1 MWVSSIEV
9 PASVSL
15 IDILD
20 GITAGQLAAGIFQD
34 LHLCIFS
41 ICCPDDVYIL
51 FGFQDMGHVAVF
63 IPLLKGRVL
72 SLCGIYLD
80 VYGIIRF
87 RGLFDG
93 INLIIFKPHHP
104 SHTLRVSLTAIGDDK
119 GPLESKVPVQGGP
132 RWFFYSRTR

>member
-1 MWVSSIEV
+1 MSRKWIWVSSVEV
-9 PASVSL
+9 PAPVSL

-41 ICCPDDVYIL
+41 IRSPYDIYIL
-51 FGFQDMGHVAVF
+51 FGFKDMAHVAVF
-63 IPLLKGRVL
+63 IPLLKSGVL
-72 SLCGIYLD
+72 SLRGIYPD

-93 INLIIFKPHHP
+93 INLSIFKPHHP

-119 GPLESKVPVQGGP
+119 GPLESNVPV
-132 RWFFYSRTR
+132 